1 MILHRAVFPVAGY
14 GTRFLPATKAIPKEL
29 LPIVD
34 KPAVQYVV
42 EEAVAAGVETA
53 IFVTAEGKSAIE
65 DHFDRNL
72 RLESFLAERGKT
84 DLLEI
89 VRRVGS
95 MVRVVA
101 VRQKEALGLG
111 HAVLQAA
118 PVLGDEPF
126 AVLLGDDIIVGDTP
140 AVARLAEIHERT
152 NAPVIAVMEVPRDD
166 IRHYGCVAGDP
177 AGEGVWQVRDL
188 VEKPAPERAPSNLA
202 IIGRY
207 VLTPAVLGVLAETP
221 PDRGGEIQLTEGLRR
236 VAATMPATK
245 PTTCARRS
253 RSGCDTPNSARRC
266 ARRSRTCWNGSAPE
280 RSLSQWLAA
289 ALVGSDSDF
298 VALVSDSAGLD
309 SDLASPAFDAAPSP
323 SFC

>member
-1 MILHRAVFPVAGY
+1 MNLRRAVFPVAGY
-14 GTRFLPATKAIPKEL
+14 GTRFLPASKAIPKEL

-72 RLESFLAERGKT
+72 RLEAFLADRGKR
-84 DLLEI
+84 DLLDI
-89 VRRVGS
+89 VRHVGT
-95 MVRVVA
+95 MVQVVA

-126 AVLLGDDIIVGDTP
+126 AVLLGDDIIVGEPP
-140 AVARLAEIHERT
+140 AIARLAELGRQT
-152 NAPVIAVMEVPRDD
+152 GAPVIAVMEVPREE

-177 AGEGVWQVRDL
+177 VEPGVWRVRGL
-188 VEKPAPERAPSNLA
+188 VEKPQPESAPSNLA

-207 VLTPAVLGVLAETP
+207 VLTPAVLRALAATP
-221 PDRGGEIQLTEGLRR
+221 PDRAGEIQLTEGLRR
-236 VAATMPATK
+236 SLADGAVYACTFPGKRYDAGNKADFLRATVEIALRHPELG
-245 PTTCARRS
+245 PGFRRMLEEVITEAQ
-253 RSGCDTPNSARRC
+253 GK
-266 ARRSRTCWNGSAPE
+266 
-280 RSLSQWLAA
+280 
-289 ALVGSDSDF
+289 
-298 VALVSDSAGLD
+298 
-309 SDLASPAFDAAPSP
+309 
-323 SFC
+323 

>member
-1 MILHRAVFPVAGY
+1 MILHRAVFPVAGF
-14 GTRFLPATKAIPKEL
+14 GTRFLPASKAIPKEL

-42 EEAVAAGVETA
+42 EEAVAAGVSTA

-72 RLESFLAERGKT
+72 RLEAFLADRGKT
-84 DLLEI
+84 DLLEV

-95 MVRVVA
+95 MVQVVA

-140 AVARLAEIHERT
+140 AISRLAEIHAST
-152 NAPVIAVMEVPRDD
+152 GAPVIAVMEVPRED
-166 IRHYGCVAGDP
+166 IQHYGCISGEPVGD
-177 AGEGVWQVRDL
+177 GVWRVLDL

-207 VLTPAVLGVLAETP
+207 VLTPAVLEALAATGR
-221 PDRGGEIQLTEGLRR
+221 DSSGEIQLTEGLRR
-236 VAATMPATK
+236 SLADGPLFACTFPGRRYDAGNKADFLRATLEIGLRHPELG
-245 PTTCARRS
+245 PSLRRAIDELQAQDN
-253 RSGCDTPNSARRC
+253 R
-266 ARRSRTCWNGSAPE
+266 
-280 RSLSQWLAA
+280 
-289 ALVGSDSDF
+289 
-298 VALVSDSAGLD
+298 
-309 SDLASPAFDAAPSP
+309 
-323 SFC
+323 

>member
-1 MILHRAVFPVAGY
+1 MNLRRAVFPVAGY
-14 GTRFLPATKAIPKEL
+14 GTRFLPASKAIPKEL

-72 RLESFLAERGKT
+72 RLEAFLAERGKN
-84 DLLEI
+84 DLLEV
-89 VRRVGS
+89 VRQVGS
-95 MVRVVA
+95 MVQVVA

-126 AVLLGDDIIVGDTP
+126 AVLLGDDIIVGQPP
-140 AVARLAEIHERT
+140 AIARLAELGGKT
-152 NAPVIAVMEVPRDD
+152 GAPVIAVMEVTPEE

-177 AGEGVWQVRDL
+177 VEPGVWRVREL
-188 VEKPAPERAPSNLA
+188 VEKPLPEKAPSNLA

-207 VLTPAVLGVLAETP
+207 VLTPAVLRALAATP
-221 PDRGGEIQLTEGLRR
+221 PDRAGEIQLTEGLRR
-236 VAATMPATK
+236 
-245 PTTCARRS
+245 
-253 RSGCDTPNSARRC
+253 
-266 ARRSRTCWNGSAPE
+266 
-280 RSLSQWLAA
+280 SLSMGPVYACTFPGKRYDAGNKADFLRATVA
-289 ALVGSDSDF
+289 IALQHPELG
-298 VALVSDSAGLD
+298 AGFRRMLEEVF
-309 SDLASPAFDAAPSP
+309 AEVQEK
-323 SFC
+323 

>member
-1 MILHRAVFPVAGY
+1 MNLRRAVFPVAGY
-14 GTRFLPATKAIPKEL
+14 GTRFLPASKAIPKEL

-72 RLESFLAERGKT
+72 RLETFLAERGKR
-84 DLLEI
+84 DLLDV
-89 VRRVGS
+89 VRHVGT
-95 MVRVVA
+95 MVQVVA

-126 AVLLGDDIIVGDTP
+126 AVLLGDDIIIGEPP
-140 AVARLAEIHERT
+140 AIARLAELGRQT
-152 NAPVIAVMEVPRDD
+152 GAPVIAVMEVPREE

-177 AGEGVWQVRDL
+177 VEPGVWRVRGL
-188 VEKPAPERAPSNLA
+188 VEKPQPESAPSNLA

-207 VLTPAVLGVLAETP
+207 VLTPAVLRALAATP
-221 PDRGGEIQLTEGLRR
+221 PDRAGEIQLTEGLRR
-236 VAATMPATK
+236 SLADGPVYACTFPGKRYDAGNKADFLRATVEIALRHPELG
-245 PTTCARRS
+245 PGFRRMLEEVITEAQ
-253 RSGCDTPNSARRC
+253 GK
-266 ARRSRTCWNGSAPE
+266 
-280 RSLSQWLAA
+280 
-289 ALVGSDSDF
+289 
-298 VALVSDSAGLD
+298 
-309 SDLASPAFDAAPSP
+309 
-323 SFC
+323 

>member
-1 MILHRAVFPVAGY
+1 MNLRRAVFPVADY
-14 GTRFLPATKAIPKEL
+14 GTRFLPASKAIPKEL

-72 RLESFLAERGKT
+72 RLEAFLAERGKN
-84 DLLEI
+84 DLLEV
-89 VRRVGS
+89 VRQVGS
-95 MVRVVA
+95 MVQVVA

-126 AVLLGDDIIVGDTP
+126 AVLLGDDIIVGQPP
-140 AVARLAEIHERT
+140 AIARLAELGGKT
-152 NAPVIAVMEVPRDD
+152 GAPVIAVMEVTREE

-177 AGEGVWQVRDL
+177 VEPGVWRVREL
-188 VEKPAPERAPSNLA
+188 VEKPLPEKAPSNLA

-207 VLTPAVLGVLAETP
+207 VLTPAVLRALAATP
-221 PDRGGEIQLTEGLRR
+221 PDRAGEIQLTEGLRR
-236 VAATMPATK
+236 
-245 PTTCARRS
+245 
-253 RSGCDTPNSARRC
+253 
-266 ARRSRTCWNGSAPE
+266 
-280 RSLSQWLAA
+280 SLSMGPVYACTFPGKRYDAGNKADFLRATVA
-289 ALVGSDSDF
+289 IALQHPELG
-298 VALVSDSAGLD
+298 AGFRRMLEEVF
-309 SDLASPAFDAAPSP
+309 AEVQQK
-323 SFC
+323 

>member
-1 MILHRAVFPVAGY
+1 MNLRRAVFPVAGY
-14 GTRFLPATKAIPKEL
+14 GTRFLPASKAIPKEL

-72 RLESFLAERGKT
+72 RLETFLAERGKR
-84 DLLEI
+84 DLLDV
-89 VRRVGS
+89 VRHVGT
-95 MVRVVA
+95 MVQVVA

-126 AVLLGDDIIVGDTP
+126 AVLLGDDIIIGEPP
-140 AVARLAEIHERT
+140 AIARLAELGRQT
-152 NAPVIAVMEVPRDD
+152 GAPVIAVMEVPREE

-177 AGEGVWQVRDL
+177 VEPGVWRVRGL
-188 VEKPAPERAPSNLA
+188 VEKPQPESAPSNLA

-207 VLTPAVLGVLAETP
+207 VLTPAVLRVLAATP
-221 PDRGGEIQLTEGLRR
+221 PDRAGEIQLTEGLRR
-236 VAATMPATK
+236 SLADGPVYACTFPGKRYDAGNKADFLRATVEIALRHPELG
-245 PTTCARRS
+245 PGFRRMLEEVITEAQ
-253 RSGCDTPNSARRC
+253 GK
-266 ARRSRTCWNGSAPE
+266 
-280 RSLSQWLAA
+280 
-289 ALVGSDSDF
+289 
-298 VALVSDSAGLD
+298 
-309 SDLASPAFDAAPSP
+309 
-323 SFC
+323 

>member
-1 MILHRAVFPVAGY
+1 MNLRRAVFPVAGY
-14 GTRFLPATKAIPKEL
+14 GTRFLPASKAIPKEL

-72 RLESFLAERGKT
+72 RLETFLAERGKR
-84 DLLEI
+84 DLLDV
-89 VRRVGS
+89 VRQVGA
-95 MVRVVA
+95 MVQVVA

-126 AVLLGDDIIVGDTP
+126 AVLLGDDIIVGQPP
-140 AVARLAEIHERT
+140 AIGRLAELALET
-152 NAPVIAVMEVPRDD
+152 GAPVIAVMEVSAAE
-166 IRHYGCVAGDP
+166 ISHYGCI
-177 AGEGVWQVRDL
+177 AGEEVSAGVWRVRDL
-188 VEKPAPERAPSNLA
+188 VEKPDPAQAPSNLA

-207 VLTPAVLGVLAETP
+207 VLTPAVLRALAATP

-236 VAATMPATK
+236 TLATGPVYACTFPGKRYDAGNKADFLRATVEIALDH
-245 PTTCARRS
+245 PELGAGFRRMLE
-253 RSGCDTPNSARRC
+253 D
-266 ARRSRTCWNGSAPE
+266 
-280 RSLSQWLAA
+280 L
-289 ALVGSDSDF
+289 LVK
-298 VALVSDSAGLD
+298 AEKT
-309 SDLASPAFDAAPSP
+309 
-323 SFC
+323 

>member
-1 MILHRAVFPVAGY
+1 MNLRRAVFPVAGY
-14 GTRFLPATKAIPKEL
+14 GTRFLPASKAIPKEL

-72 RLESFLAERGKT
+72 RLEAFLAERGKR
-84 DLLEI
+84 DLLDV
-89 VRRVGS
+89 VRHVGT
-95 MVRVVA
+95 MVQVVA

-126 AVLLGDDIIVGDTP
+126 AVLLGDDIIVGEQP
-140 AVARLAEIHERT
+140 AIARLAELGRQT
-152 NAPVIAVMEVPRDD
+152 GAPVIAVMEVPREE

-177 AGEGVWQVRDL
+177 VEPGVWRVRGL
-188 VEKPAPERAPSNLA
+188 VEKPQPESAPSNLA

-207 VLTPAVLGVLAETP
+207 VLTPAVLRALAATP
-221 PDRGGEIQLTEGLRR
+221 PDRAGEIQLTEGLRR
-236 VAATMPATK
+236 SLADGPVYACTFPGKRYDAGNKADFLRATVEIALRHPELG
-245 PTTCARRS
+245 PGFRRMLEELFTEAQ
-253 RSGCDTPNSARRC
+253 GN
-266 ARRSRTCWNGSAPE
+266 
-280 RSLSQWLAA
+280 
-289 ALVGSDSDF
+289 
-298 VALVSDSAGLD
+298 
-309 SDLASPAFDAAPSP
+309 
-323 SFC
+323 